1 MAAKAHI
8 AYPGNDEEVPDDEH
22 GMIKDE
28 EACDDECGDGSACD
42 IDEDLL
48 EFAEGK
54 VENDESKAGATNEE
68 DANEA
73 GDGAA
78 DEDAETVV
86 RAPSVPPDR
95 SFDISPEEFCGDP
108 YEQEG
113 HIESRQELGRKG
125 EEAAVR
131 YLKSRGY
138 TIVKRNWFCRFGEA
152 DIIARDPED
161 TLCFIEVKTR
171 QSLEAGLPEEAITR
185 NKQSRYERIALCY
198 MMVTDDWD
206 DNSSVRFDAI
216 AICVTAPHR
225 ALLRHH
231 KGCFNECF

>member
-1 MAAKAHI
+1 MVSKEQIACPAH
-8 AYPGNDEEVPDDEH
+8 DEEDRAEELEDTP
-22 GMIKDE
+22 DE
-28 EACDDECGDGSACD
+28 EAGELAIEGWDADGGLEEELEDAFEDEIEAEGARDAF
-42 IDEDLL
+42 DEDLP
-48 EFAEGK
+48 EGPGADESACAEG
-54 VENDESKAGATNEE
+54 
-68 DANEA
+68 
-73 GDGAA
+73 
-78 DEDAETVV
+78 
-86 RAPSVPPDR
+86 VPPDR
-95 SFDISPEEFCGDP
+95 CFDISPEEFCGDP

-138 TIVKRNWFCRFGEA
+138 AIVKRNWFCRFGEA
-152 DIIARDPED
+152 DIIARDPEG

-171 QSLEAGLPEEAITR
+171 QSVEAGLPEEAITR
-185 NKQSRYERIALCY
+185 SKQSRYERIALCY

-206 DNSSVRFDAI
+206 DNDSVRFDAI

-225 ALLRHH
+225 AMLRHH

>member
-1 MAAKAHI
+1 MAAKAQI
-8 AYPGNDEEVPDDEH
+8 AYPGNDGEAPDDEH
-22 GMIKDE
+22 DMINNE
-28 EACDDECGDGSACD
+28 EARGDECGDGSACD

-54 VENDESKAGATNEE
+54 IEDDEG
-68 DANEA
+68 EA
-73 GDGAA
+73 ETA
-78 DEDAETVV
+78 DEDAEVVV

-113 HIESRQELGRKG
+113 HIESRQELGKKG

-138 TIVKRNWFCRFGEA
+138 EIIKRNWFCRFGEA
-152 DIIARDPED
+152 DIIARDPEG
-161 TLCFIEVKTR
+161 TLCFVEVKTR

>member
-1 MAAKAHI
+1 MVSKEQIACPAH
-8 AYPGNDEEVPDDEH
+8 DEEDRDEELEDTP
-22 GMIKDE
+22 DE
-28 EACDDECGDGSACD
+28 EAGELAIEGQDADGGLEEELEDAFEDEIEAEKARDAF
-42 IDEDLL
+42 DEDLP
-48 EFAEGK
+48 EGPGADESACAEG
-54 VENDESKAGATNEE
+54 
-68 DANEA
+68 
-73 GDGAA
+73 
-78 DEDAETVV
+78 
-86 RAPSVPPDR
+86 VPPDR
-95 SFDISPEEFCGDP
+95 CFDISPEEFCGDP

-138 TIVKRNWFCRFGEA
+138 AIVKRNWFCRFGEA
-152 DIIARDPED
+152 DIIARDPEG

-171 QSLEAGLPEEAITR
+171 QSVEAGLPEEAITR
-185 NKQSRYERIALCY
+185 SKQSRYERIALCY

-206 DNSSVRFDAI
+206 DNDSVRFDAI

-225 ALLRHH
+225 AMLRHH

>member
-1 MAAKAHI
+1 MVSKEQIACPAH
-8 AYPGNDEEVPDDEH
+8 DEEDRAEELEDTP
-22 GMIKDE
+22 DE
-28 EACDDECGDGSACD
+28 EAGELAIEGRDADGGLEEELEDAFEDEIEAEGARDAF
-42 IDEDLL
+42 DEDLP
-48 EFAEGK
+48 EGPGADESACAEG
-54 VENDESKAGATNEE
+54 V
-68 DANEA
+68 
-73 GDGAA
+73 
-78 DEDAETVV
+78 
-86 RAPSVPPDR
+86 PSDR
-95 SFDISPEEFCGDP
+95 CFDISPEEFCGDP

-138 TIVKRNWFCRFGEA
+138 AIVKRNWFCRFGEA
-152 DIIARDPED
+152 DIIARDPEG

-171 QSLEAGLPEEAITR
+171 QSVEAGLPEEAITR
-185 NKQSRYERIALCY
+185 SKQSRYERIALCY

-206 DNSSVRFDAI
+206 DNDSVRFDAI

-225 ALLRHH
+225 AMLRHH

>member
-1 MAAKAHI
+1 MVSKEQIACPAH
-8 AYPGNDEEVPDDEH
+8 DEEDRDEELEDTP
-22 GMIKDE
+22 DE
-28 EACDDECGDGSACD
+28 EAGELAIEGRDADGGLEEELEEAFEDEIEAEGARDAF
-42 IDEDLL
+42 DEDLP
-48 EFAEGK
+48 EGPGADESACAEG
-54 VENDESKAGATNEE
+54 
-68 DANEA
+68 
-73 GDGAA
+73 
-78 DEDAETVV
+78 
-86 RAPSVPPDR
+86 VPPDR
-95 SFDISPEEFCGDP
+95 CFDISPEEFCGDP

-138 TIVKRNWFCRFGEA
+138 AIVKRNWFCRFGEA
-152 DIIARDPED
+152 DIIARDPEG

-171 QSLEAGLPEEAITR
+171 QSVEAGLPEEAITR
-185 NKQSRYERIALCY
+185 SKQSRYERIALCY

-206 DNSSVRFDAI
+206 DNDSVRFDAI

-225 ALLRHH
+225 AMLRHH

>member
-1 MAAKAHI
+1 MVSKEQIACPAH
-8 AYPGNDEEVPDDEH
+8 DEEDRDEELEDTP
-22 GMIKDE
+22 DE
-28 EACDDECGDGSACD
+28 EAGELAIEGRDADGGLEEELEDAFEDEIEAEGARDAF
-42 IDEDLL
+42 DEDLP
-48 EFAEGK
+48 EGPGADESACAEG
-54 VENDESKAGATNEE
+54 
-68 DANEA
+68 
-73 GDGAA
+73 
-78 DEDAETVV
+78 
-86 RAPSVPPDR
+86 VPPDR
-95 SFDISPEEFCGDP
+95 CFDISPEEFCGDP

-138 TIVKRNWFCRFGEA
+138 AIVKRNWFCRFGEA
-152 DIIARDPED
+152 DIIARGPEG

-171 QSLEAGLPEEAITR
+171 QSVEAGLPEEAITR
-185 NKQSRYERIALCY
+185 SKQSRYERIALCY

-206 DNSSVRFDAI
+206 DNDSVRFDAI

-225 ALLRHH
+225 AMLRHH

>member
-1 MAAKAHI
+1 MAAKAQI
-8 AYPGNDEEVPDDEH
+8 AYPGNDEETPDDEH
-22 GMIKDE
+22 DMIGNE
-28 EACDDECGDGSACD
+28 GACDDDCNGESAYGFD
-42 IDEDLL
+42 EDMLEIDEG
-48 EFAEGK
+48 EAEDD
-54 VENDESKAGATNEE
+54 ENGAGSVDEGGSDGESGEVTKEE
-68 DANEA
+68 TETLDR
-73 GDGAA
+73 AA
-78 DEDAETVV
+78 
-86 RAPSVPPDR
+86 SVPPDR

-131 YLKSRGY
+131 YLRSRGY
-138 TIVKRNWFCRFGEA
+138 EIIKRNWFCRFGEA
-152 DIIARDPED
+152 DIIARDPQG

-185 NKQSRYERIALCY
+185 SKQSRYERIALCY

-231 KGCFNECF
+231 KGCFNECS

>member
-1 MAAKAHI
+1 MVSKEQFAWPAH
-8 AYPGNDEEVPDDEH
+8 DEEDRDEELEDTP
-22 GMIKDE
+22 DE
-28 EACDDECGDGSACD
+28 EAGELAIEGRDADDGLEEEHENAFEDEIEAEGARGAF
-42 IDEDLL
+42 DEDLP
-48 EFAEGK
+48 EGPGADESACAEG
-54 VENDESKAGATNEE
+54 
-68 DANEA
+68 
-73 GDGAA
+73 
-78 DEDAETVV
+78 
-86 RAPSVPPDR
+86 VPPDR
-95 SFDISPEEFCGDP
+95 CFDISPEEFCGDP

-138 TIVKRNWFCRFGEA
+138 AIVKRNWFCRFGEA
-152 DIIARDPED
+152 DIIARDPEG

-171 QSLEAGLPEEAITR
+171 QSVEAGLPEEAITR
-185 NKQSRYERIALCY
+185 SKQSRYERIALCY

-206 DNSSVRFDAI
+206 DNDSVRFDAI

-225 ALLRHH
+225 AMLRHH

>member
-1 MAAKAHI
+1 MVSKEQIACPAH
-8 AYPGNDEEVPDDEH
+8 DEEDRDEELEDTP
-22 GMIKDE
+22 DE
-28 EACDDECGDGSACD
+28 EAGELAIEGRDADGGLEEELEDAFEDEIEAEEARDAF
-42 IDEDLL
+42 DEDLP
-48 EFAEGK
+48 EGPGADESACAEG
-54 VENDESKAGATNEE
+54 
-68 DANEA
+68 
-73 GDGAA
+73 
-78 DEDAETVV
+78 
-86 RAPSVPPDR
+86 VPPDR
-95 SFDISPEEFCGDP
+95 CFDISPEEFCGDP

-152 DIIARDPED
+152 DIIARDPEG

-171 QSLEAGLPEEAITR
+171 QSVEAGLPEEAITR
-185 NKQSRYERIALCY
+185 SKQSRYERIALCY

-206 DNSSVRFDAI
+206 DNDSVRFDAI

-225 ALLRHH
+225 AMLRHH

>member
-1 MAAKAHI
+1 MVSKEQIACPAH
-8 AYPGNDEEVPDDEH
+8 DEEDRAEELEDTP
-22 GMIKDE
+22 DE
-28 EACDDECGDGSACD
+28 EAGELAIEGRDADGGLEEELEDAFEDEIEEEGARDAF
-42 IDEDLL
+42 DEDLP
-48 EFAEGK
+48 EGPGADESACAEG
-54 VENDESKAGATNEE
+54 
-68 DANEA
+68 
-73 GDGAA
+73 
-78 DEDAETVV
+78 
-86 RAPSVPPDR
+86 VPPDR
-95 SFDISPEEFCGDP
+95 CFDISPEEFCGDP

-138 TIVKRNWFCRFGEA
+138 AIVKRNWFCRFGEA
-152 DIIARDPED
+152 DIIARDPEG

-171 QSLEAGLPEEAITR
+171 QSVEAGLPEEAITR
-185 NKQSRYERIALCY
+185 SKQSRYERIALCY

-206 DNSSVRFDAI
+206 DNDSVRFDAI

-225 ALLRHH
+225 AMLRHH

>member
-1 MAAKAHI
+1 MVSKEQIACPAH
-8 AYPGNDEEVPDDEH
+8 DEEDRAEELEDTP
-22 GMIKDE
+22 DE
-28 EACDDECGDGSACD
+28 EAGELAIEGRDADGGLEEELEDAFEDEIEAEGARDAF
-42 IDEDLL
+42 DEDLP
-48 EFAEGK
+48 EGPGADESACAEG
-54 VENDESKAGATNEE
+54 
-68 DANEA
+68 
-73 GDGAA
+73 
-78 DEDAETVV
+78 
-86 RAPSVPPDR
+86 VPPDR
-95 SFDISPEEFCGDP
+95 CFDISPEEFCGDP

-138 TIVKRNWFCRFGEA
+138 AIVKRNWFCRFGEA
-152 DIIARDPED
+152 DIIARDPEG

-171 QSLEAGLPEEAITR
+171 QSVEAGLPEEAITR
-185 NKQSRYERIALCY
+185 SKQSRYERIALCY

-206 DNSSVRFDAI
+206 DNDSVRFDVI

-225 ALLRHH
+225 AMLRHH

>member
-1 MAAKAHI
+1 MAAKAQI

-22 GMIKDE
+22 DTIKDE
-28 EACDDECGDGSACD
+28 EARGDECGDGSTCD

-54 VENDESKAGATNEE
+54 VKNDEGEAGA
-68 DANEA
+68 AN
-73 GDGAA
+73 
-78 DEDAETVV
+78 EDAETVV

>member
-1 MAAKAHI
+1 MVSKEQIACPAH
-8 AYPGNDEEVPDDEH
+8 DEEDRAEELEDTP
-22 GMIKDE
+22 DE
-28 EACDDECGDGSACD
+28 EAGELAIEGRDADGGLEEELEHAFEDEIEAEGARDAF
-42 IDEDLL
+42 DEDLP
-48 EFAEGK
+48 EGPGADESACAEG
-54 VENDESKAGATNEE
+54 
-68 DANEA
+68 
-73 GDGAA
+73 
-78 DEDAETVV
+78 
-86 RAPSVPPDR
+86 VPPDR
-95 SFDISPEEFCGDP
+95 CFDISPEEFCGDP

-138 TIVKRNWFCRFGEA
+138 AIVKRNWFCRFGEA
-152 DIIARDPED
+152 DTIARDPEG

-171 QSLEAGLPEEAITR
+171 QSVEAGLPEEAITR
-185 NKQSRYERIALCY
+185 SKQSRYERIALCY

-206 DNSSVRFDAI
+206 DNDSVRFDAI

-225 ALLRHH
+225 AMLRHH

>member
-1 MAAKAHI
+1 MVSKEQIACPAH
-8 AYPGNDEEVPDDEH
+8 DEEDRAEELEDTP
-22 GMIKDE
+22 DE
-28 EACDDECGDGSACD
+28 EAGELAIEGRDADGGLEEELEDAFEDEIEAEGARDAF
-42 IDEDLL
+42 DEDLP
-48 EFAEGK
+48 EGPGADESACAEG
-54 VENDESKAGATNEE
+54 
-68 DANEA
+68 
-73 GDGAA
+73 
-78 DEDAETVV
+78 
-86 RAPSVPPDR
+86 VPPDR
-95 SFDISPEEFCGDP
+95 CFGISPEEFCGDP

-138 TIVKRNWFCRFGEA
+138 AIVKRNWFCRFGEA
-152 DIIARDPED
+152 DIIARDPEG

-171 QSLEAGLPEEAITR
+171 QSVEAGLPEEAITR
-185 NKQSRYERIALCY
+185 SKQSRYERIALCY

-206 DNSSVRFDAI
+206 DNDSVRFDAI

-225 ALLRHH
+225 AMLRHH

>member
-1 MAAKAHI
+1 MVSKEQIACPAH
-8 AYPGNDEEVPDDEH
+8 DEEDRDEELEDTP
-22 GMIKDE
+22 DE
-28 EACDDECGDGSACD
+28 EAGELAIEGRDADGGLEEELEDAFEDEIEAEGARDAF
-42 IDEDLL
+42 DEDLP
-48 EFAEGK
+48 EGPGADESACAEG
-54 VENDESKAGATNEE
+54 A
-68 DANEA
+68 
-73 GDGAA
+73 
-78 DEDAETVV
+78 
-86 RAPSVPPDR
+86 PPDR
-95 SFDISPEEFCGDP
+95 CFDISPEEFCGDP

-138 TIVKRNWFCRFGEA
+138 AIVKRNWFCRFGEA
-152 DIIARDPED
+152 DIIARDPEG

-171 QSLEAGLPEEAITR
+171 QSVEAGLPEEAITR
-185 NKQSRYERIALCY
+185 SKQSRYERIALCY

-206 DNSSVRFDAI
+206 DNDSVRFDAI

-225 ALLRHH
+225 AMLRHH

>member
-1 MAAKAHI
+1 MVSKEQIACPAH
-8 AYPGNDEEVPDDEH
+8 DEEDRAEELEDTP
-22 GMIKDE
+22 DE
-28 EACDDECGDGSACD
+28 EAGELAIEGRDADDGLEEEHENAFEDEIEAEGARGAF
-42 IDEDLL
+42 DEDLP
-48 EFAEGK
+48 EGPGADESACAEG
-54 VENDESKAGATNEE
+54 
-68 DANEA
+68 
-73 GDGAA
+73 
-78 DEDAETVV
+78 
-86 RAPSVPPDR
+86 VPPDR
-95 SFDISPEEFCGDP
+95 CFDISPEEFCGDP

-138 TIVKRNWFCRFGEA
+138 AIVKRNWFCRFGEA
-152 DIIARDPED
+152 DIIARDPEG

-171 QSLEAGLPEEAITR
+171 QSVEAGLPEEAITR
-185 NKQSRYERIALCY
+185 SKQSRYERIALCY

-206 DNSSVRFDAI
+206 DNDSVRFDAI

-225 ALLRHH
+225 AMLRHH

>member
-1 MAAKAHI
+1 MHVVSKEQIACPAH
-8 AYPGNDEEVPDDEH
+8 DEEDRAEELEDTP
-22 GMIKDE
+22 DE
-28 EACDDECGDGSACD
+28 EAGELAIEGRDADGGLEEELEDAFEDEIEAEGARDAF
-42 IDEDLL
+42 DEDLP
-48 EFAEGK
+48 EGPGADESACAEG
-54 VENDESKAGATNEE
+54 
-68 DANEA
+68 
-73 GDGAA
+73 
-78 DEDAETVV
+78 
-86 RAPSVPPDR
+86 VPPDR
-95 SFDISPEEFCGDP
+95 CFDISPEEFCGDP

-138 TIVKRNWFCRFGEA
+138 AIVKRNWFCRFGEA
-152 DIIARDPED
+152 DIIARDPEG

-171 QSLEAGLPEEAITR
+171 QSVEAGLPEEAITR
-185 NKQSRYERIALCY
+185 SKQSRYERIALCY

-206 DNSSVRFDAI
+206 DNDSVRFDAI

-225 ALLRHH
+225 AMLRHH

>member
-1 MAAKAHI
+1 MVSKEQIACPAH
-8 AYPGNDEEVPDDEH
+8 DEEDRAEELEDTP
-22 GMIKDE
+22 DE
-28 EACDDECGDGSACD
+28 EAGELAIEGRDADGGLEEELEDAFEDESEAEGARDAF
-42 IDEDLL
+42 DEDLP
-48 EFAEGK
+48 EGPGADESACAEG
-54 VENDESKAGATNEE
+54 
-68 DANEA
+68 
-73 GDGAA
+73 
-78 DEDAETVV
+78 
-86 RAPSVPPDR
+86 VPPDR
-95 SFDISPEEFCGDP
+95 CFDISPEEFCGDP

-138 TIVKRNWFCRFGEA
+138 AIVKRNWFCRFGEA
-152 DIIARDPED
+152 DIIARDPEG

-171 QSLEAGLPEEAITR
+171 QSVEAGLPEEAITR
-185 NKQSRYERIALCY
+185 SKQSRYERIALCY

-206 DNSSVRFDAI
+206 DNDSVRFDAI

-225 ALLRHH
+225 AMLRHH

>member
-1 MAAKAHI
+1 MVSKEQIACPAH
-8 AYPGNDEEVPDDEH
+8 DEEDRDEELEDTP
-22 GMIKDE
+22 DE
-28 EACDDECGDGSACD
+28 EAGELAIAGRDADGGLEEELEDAFEDEIEAEGARDAF
-42 IDEDLL
+42 DEDLP
-48 EFAEGK
+48 EGPGADESTCAEG
-54 VENDESKAGATNEE
+54 
-68 DANEA
+68 
-73 GDGAA
+73 
-78 DEDAETVV
+78 
-86 RAPSVPPDR
+86 VPPDR
-95 SFDISPEEFCGDP
+95 CFDISPEEFCGDP

-138 TIVKRNWFCRFGEA
+138 AIVKRNWFCRFGEA
-152 DIIARDPED
+152 DIIARDPEG

-171 QSLEAGLPEEAITR
+171 QSVEAGLPEEAITR
-185 NKQSRYERIALCY
+185 SKQSRYERIALCY

-206 DNSSVRFDAI
+206 DNDSVRFDAI

-225 ALLRHH
+225 AMLRHH

>member
-1 MAAKAHI
+1 MVSKEQIACPAH
-8 AYPGNDEEVPDDEH
+8 DEEDRAEELEDTP
-22 GMIKDE
+22 DE
-28 EACDDECGDGSACD
+28 EAGELAIEGRDADGGLEEELEDAFEDEIEAEKARDAF
-42 IDEDLL
+42 DEDLP
-48 EFAEGK
+48 EGPGADESACAEG
-54 VENDESKAGATNEE
+54 
-68 DANEA
+68 
-73 GDGAA
+73 
-78 DEDAETVV
+78 
-86 RAPSVPPDR
+86 VPPDR
-95 SFDISPEEFCGDP
+95 CFDISPEEFCGDP

-138 TIVKRNWFCRFGEA
+138 AIVKRNWFCRFGEA
-152 DIIARDPED
+152 DIIARDPEG

-171 QSLEAGLPEEAITR
+171 QSVEAGLPEEAITR
-185 NKQSRYERIALCY
+185 SKQSRYERIALCY

-206 DNSSVRFDAI
+206 DNDSVRFDAI

-225 ALLRHH
+225 AMLRHH

>member
-1 MAAKAHI
+1 MVSKEQIACPAH
-8 AYPGNDEEVPDDEH
+8 DEEDQDEEL
-22 GMIKDE
+22 GDMPDE
-28 EACDDECGDGSACD
+28 EAGELAIEGRDADGGLEEELEDAFEDEIEAEEARDVF
-42 IDEDLL
+42 DEDLP
-48 EFAEGK
+48 EGPGA
-54 VENDESKAGATNEE
+54 DESACAKG
-68 DANEA
+68 
-73 GDGAA
+73 
-78 DEDAETVV
+78 
-86 RAPSVPPDR
+86 VPLDR
-95 SFDISPEEFCGDP
+95 CFDISPEEFCGDP

-138 TIVKRNWFCRFGEA
+138 AIVKRNWFCRFGEA
-152 DIIARDPED
+152 DIIARDPEG

-171 QSLEAGLPEEAITR
+171 QSVEAGLPEEAITR
-185 NKQSRYERIALCY
+185 SKQSRYERIALCY

-206 DNSSVRFDAI
+206 DNDSVRFDAI

-225 ALLRHH
+225 AMLRHH

>member
-1 MAAKAHI
+1 MVSKEQIACPAH
-8 AYPGNDEEVPDDEH
+8 DEEDRAEELEDTP
-22 GMIKDE
+22 DE
-28 EACDDECGDGSACD
+28 EAGELAIEGRDADGGLEEELEDAFEDEIEAEGTRDAF
-42 IDEDLL
+42 DEDLP
-48 EFAEGK
+48 EGPGADESACAEG
-54 VENDESKAGATNEE
+54 
-68 DANEA
+68 
-73 GDGAA
+73 
-78 DEDAETVV
+78 
-86 RAPSVPPDR
+86 VPPDR
-95 SFDISPEEFCGDP
+95 CFDISPEEFCGDP

-138 TIVKRNWFCRFGEA
+138 AIVKRNWFCRFGEA
-152 DIIARDPED
+152 DIIARDPEG

-171 QSLEAGLPEEAITR
+171 QSVEAGLPEEAITR
-185 NKQSRYERIALCY
+185 SKQSRYERIALCY

-206 DNSSVRFDAI
+206 DNDSVRFDAI

-225 ALLRHH
+225 AMLRHH

>member
-1 MAAKAHI
+1 MVSKEQIACPAH
-8 AYPGNDEEVPDDEH
+8 DEEDRAEELEDTP
-22 GMIKDE
+22 DE
-28 EACDDECGDGSACD
+28 EAGELAIEGRDADGGLEEELEDAFEDEIEAEGARDAF
-42 IDEDLL
+42 DEDLP
-48 EFAEGK
+48 EGTGADESACAEG
-54 VENDESKAGATNEE
+54 
-68 DANEA
+68 
-73 GDGAA
+73 
-78 DEDAETVV
+78 
-86 RAPSVPPDR
+86 VPPDR
-95 SFDISPEEFCGDP
+95 CFDISPEEFCGDP

-138 TIVKRNWFCRFGEA
+138 AIVKRNWFCRFGEA
-152 DIIARDPED
+152 DIIARDPEG

-171 QSLEAGLPEEAITR
+171 QSVEAGLPEEAITR
-185 NKQSRYERIALCY
+185 SKQSRYERIALCY

-206 DNSSVRFDAI
+206 DNDSVRFDAI

-225 ALLRHH
+225 AMLRHH

>member
-1 MAAKAHI
+1 MVSKEQIACPAH
-8 AYPGNDEEVPDDEH
+8 DEEDRAEELEDTP
-22 GMIKDE
+22 DE
-28 EACDDECGDGSACD
+28 EAGELAIEGRDADGGLEEELEDAFEDEIEAEGARDAF
-42 IDEDLL
+42 DEDLP
-48 EFAEGK
+48 EGPGADESACAEG
-54 VENDESKAGATNEE
+54 
-68 DANEA
+68 
-73 GDGAA
+73 
-78 DEDAETVV
+78 
-86 RAPSVPPDR
+86 VPPDR
-95 SFDISPEEFCGDP
+95 CFDISPEEFCGDP

-138 TIVKRNWFCRFGEA
+138 AIVKRNWFCRFGEA
-152 DIIARDPED
+152 DIIARDPEG

-171 QSLEAGLPEEAITR
+171 QSVEAGLPEEAITR
-185 NKQSRYERIALCY
+185 SKQSRYERIALCY

-206 DNSSVRFDAI
+206 DNDSVRFDAI

-225 ALLRHH
+225 AVLRHH

>member
-1 MAAKAHI
+1 MAAKAQI
-8 AYPGNDEEVPDDEH
+8 AYPGNDEEASADEH
-22 GMIKDE
+22 GMVENE
-28 EACDDECGDGSACD
+28 EARGNECGDESACD

-54 VENDESKAGATNEE
+54 VEDDEC
-68 DANEA
+68 EA
-73 GDGAA
+73 GVANK
-78 DEDAETVV
+78 DAETVV
-86 RAPSVPPDR
+86 RASSVPPDR

-138 TIVKRNWFCRFGEA
+138 TIIKRNWFCRFGEA
-152 DIIARDPED
+152 DIIARDPEG